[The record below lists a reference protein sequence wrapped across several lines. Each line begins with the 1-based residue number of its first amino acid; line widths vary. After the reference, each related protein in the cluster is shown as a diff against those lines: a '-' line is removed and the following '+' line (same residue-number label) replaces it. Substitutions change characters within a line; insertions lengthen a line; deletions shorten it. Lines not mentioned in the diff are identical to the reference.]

1 MAQKPGS
8 FEAPLSSPVLWIIRV
23 LALTA
28 VGLASYLS
36 LRAAEHGAT
45 LGCGA
50 GATFDCDSV
59 LDSSWA
65 RVLGMPVAMLGAL
78 CYAGIFIVSWLVC
91 RRTIFVARCGMAL
104 LALLV
109 ASTVTSIAWFTGL
122 QVVKLQTFCPYCL
135 GIHLCGALIAIFFV
149 FGTVARYRKAGR
161 GVQPIG
167 PLRASLARPGSK
179 QPVAVVKGFG
189 QFGIPIFLGVVG
201 VVGLIGLQILRPAK
215 TYEIA
220 TLSSSGGQLD
230 AEPVLLKP
238 FAGELVS
245 SQPASQP
252 SVTTEA
258 DTAAS
263 EEAPKTPSEEIA
275 ETPERHTA
283 HRVVTVG
290 VGNAPKDEP
299 DTAGSELA
307 VLDALL
313 NKETKTGEV
322 YDESDVIKNEAWTE
336 GKYDIGFKPADF
348 DLSAVPE
355 ELDNAS
361 RITKILRGRMTF
373 DIYDQAYLGSPEAPN
388 VAIELFDY
396 TCKHCRA
403 THERVHNAL
412 LRYGDQ
418 LAFVVMPVPLE
429 LRCNKF
435 LRSAR
440 PQNVGACNLAK
451 IALIVSKA
459 GPKKF
464 EVFHDW
470 MMSDEEKPKRYEQ
483 ALVRAYQQAGRDEV
497 RQGLKD
503 KDINERIS
511 RHVNLFANLGNEWTS
526 TAQFGMPV
534 FIAGDK
540 ISSGSFEDDKE
551 YFDFIELAFDIEPVQ
566 H

>member
-8 FEAPLSSPVLWIIRV
+8 FEAPLSGPVLWIIRV

-36 LRAAEHGAT
+36 WRAAEHGAT

-78 CYAGIFIVSWLVC
+78 CYIGIFIVSWLVG
-91 RRTIFVARCGMAL
+91 RRTMFVARCGMGL

-109 ASTVTSIAWFTGL
+109 ASAVTSVAWFTGL

-189 QFGIPIFLGVVG
+189 QFAIPIFLGMVG
-201 VVGLIGLQILRPAK
+201 VAGLIGLQILRPAK

-220 TLSSSGGQLD
+220 TLSPSGGQLD
-230 AEPVLLKP
+230 AEPVVLKP
-238 FAGELVS
+238 FAGDLVS

-258 DTAAS
+258 VTAAS
-263 EEAPKTPSEEIA
+263 DEATKTPSEEIA
-275 ETPERHTA
+275 ATPKRHTA
-283 HRVVTVG
+283 RRVVTVG
-290 VGNAPKDEP
+290 VGTAPKVKP

-307 VLDALL
+307 ELDALL

-322 YDESDVIKNEAWTE
+322 YDESDVIENEAWTE
-336 GKYDIGFKPADF
+336 GKYHIGFKPADF
-348 DLSAVPE
+348 DLSTVPE

-373 DIYDQAYLGSPEAPN
+373 DIYDQAYLGSPEAPH

-412 LRYGDQ
+412 RRYGDQ

-451 IALIVSKA
+451 IALIVSKS

-540 ISSGSFEDDKE
+540 ISSGSFEDDRE